1 MVSDSFLATSA
12 SNAVAFASDRNRKCH
27 IICPCV
33 TKSVWQ
39 LTSRPVTEGP
49 EALQN
54 GPWLFGGQS
63 RRTARV
69 YAAHMHGPMHDLHH
83 GPSALVTDERGPHGS
98 FVHGEAPSRFLFRH
112 GVTLSEELQVICLD
126 MMVGNGTLI
135 GNTWFSGFERW
146 IRRC

>member
-12 SNAVAFASDRNRKCH
+12 SNAMAFASDRNRKCH

-49 EALQN
+49 QALQN
-54 GPWLFGGQS
+54 GLWLFRGQS
-63 RRTARV
+63 RHSARI
-69 YAAHMHGPMHDLHH
+69 YATHMHGCVHDLHH
-83 GPSALVTDERGPHGS
+83 ASSALVADDFGPHRS
-98 FVHGEAPSRFLFRH
+98 FVHGETPARFLFRH
-112 GVTLSEELQVICLD
+112 SVTLLEELQLIHLD

-135 GNTWFSGFERW
+135 GNTWYSGLERW

>member
-1 MVSDSFLATSA
+1 MGSDSFLATSA

-54 GPWLFGGQS
+54 GLWLFGGQS
-63 RRTARV
+63 RRAARV
-69 YAAHMHGPMHDLHH
+69 YAAHMRGRMYDPHR
-83 GPSALVTDERGPHGS
+83 GPSALVASEFGPHGS
-98 FVHGEAPSRFLFRH
+98 FIHGETPDRFLSRH
-112 GVTLSEELQVICLD
+112 GVTLSEEVQVICLD

-135 GNTWFSGFERW
+135 GST
-146 IRRC
+146 